1 MAPVTG
7 EKRTAGV
14 FGPGSLIGEMAL
26 WEGGTRSAD
35 VIATGGGVSGA
46 GGSNKASS
54 SSSAASPLG
63 LTSKMSS
70 SSSSAAATTEDDDPG
85 ETLVAQFHFDEF
97 VEFFLRWPPVA
108 MKLFQVF
115 VQASTSK
122 LKEWRLRTMIAHRA
136 MSQGAGAG
144 AFVGVGGGGTGT
156 GTETDGDGG
165 GGENSSTNG
174 ANTSSS
180 STDRAQARE
189 NRPVLVH
196 SIPSKKVLELLRGAH
211 GGDEVRRMGRRR
223 LLSSCSNHSFI
234 PLNMRLFISY
244 I

>member
-1 MAPVTG
+1 MPVTG
-7 EKRTAGV
+7 EKRTAAV

-46 GGSNKASS
+46 GSSSKASS
-54 SSSAASPLG
+54 SSSSASPLG

-70 SSSSAAATTEDDDPG
+70 SSSSATATTEDDDPG

-97 VEFFLRWPPVA
+97 VEFFLRCPPVA

-122 LKEWRLRTMIAHRA
+122 LKEWRLRTMIAHQA
-136 MSQGAGAG
+136 TSQGAAAG
-144 AFVGVGGGGTGT
+144 AFVGVGGGGAGTGT
-156 GTETDGDGG
+156 GTGTDGGGGG

-174 ANTSSS
+174 ANTSFS
-180 STDRAQARE
+180 STDQALARE
-189 NRPVLVH
+189 SRPVLVH

-211 GGDEVRRMGRRR
+211 GGDEARRMGRRR
-223 LLSSCSNHSFI
+223 LRSVL
-234 PLNMRLFISY
+234 
-244 I
+244 